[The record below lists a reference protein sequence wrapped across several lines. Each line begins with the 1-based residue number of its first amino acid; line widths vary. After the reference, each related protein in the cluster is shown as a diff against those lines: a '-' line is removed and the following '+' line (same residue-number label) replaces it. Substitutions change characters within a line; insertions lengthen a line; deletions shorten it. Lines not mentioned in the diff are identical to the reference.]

1 MKTGTSHKGFRSAE
15 MEPMRYWDVPVNE
28 ELPAAAA
35 AAASHSCLDHER
47 CWWKTLLAMSLTCM
61 EFTGSSQKQES
72 SQAHGRLVCK
82 RCKVTFLWIKVGGK
96 VLQSCMCV
104 ILTVG
109 EVISLEVLFSTLKVF
124 ICEPCDLERSLAKEL
139 IMDVTRWQLF
149 LESSQNHHYQNWEVL
164 FWQRNNLYVQWL
176 SA

>member
-1 MKTGTSHKGFRSAE
+1 
-15 MEPMRYWDVPVNE
+15 
-28 ELPAAAA
+28 
-35 AAASHSCLDHER
+35 
-47 CWWKTLLAMSLTCM
+47 MSLTCM

-164 FWQRNNLYVQWL
+164 FWQRNNLYVQ
-176 SA
+176 